1 MKPTP
6 GKSLFSTVDSTAVV
20 VIRWGDSEL
29 DLTCGGAPMTDTDP
43 KTATVAP
50 TTTGATQL
58 GKRYTTDDGSVELL
72 CTKPGDGDL
81 AIDGVTLGI
90 KSATPLPASD

>member
-6 GKSLFSTVDSTAVV
+6 GQSLFSTIDSTTVV

-29 DLTCGGAPMTDTDP
+29 DLTCGGSPMVDTDP
-43 KTATVAP
+43 KIAPSGPMGAATA
-50 TTTGATQL
+50 L
-58 GKRYTTDDGSVELL
+58 GKRYTTEDGSVELL
-72 CTKPGDGDL
+72 CTKPGDGEL
-81 AIDGVTLGI
+81 AVGGVALGI

>member
-6 GKSLFSTVDSTAVV
+6 GKSLFSTVDATTVV
-20 VIRWGDSEL
+20 VIRWGETEL

-43 KTATVAP
+43 KTVAAP
-50 TTTGATQL
+50 PTTGATQL
-58 GKRYTTDDGSVELL
+58 GKRYTTEDGSVELL
-72 CTKPGDGDL
+72 CTKPGDGEL
-81 AIDGVTLGI
+81 AIDGVALGI